1 MLFRDFVQVAQ
12 PICLQF
18 IHYYQPF
25 NETFYETFLPVFAA
39 LPHSSSHQERQR
51 GESFRNKFGRI
62 GKKFAFYHGI

>member
-18 IHYYQPF
+18 IHYYQTF

-39 LPHSSSHQERQR
+39 PHSSAHQERR
-51 GESFRNKFGRI
+51 CGESFRNKFGRI